1 MIERVLARIWIGG
14 QLCRSQS
21 QRLVDAVRNARVS
34 VGSPGW
40 EDLLCRPVSIEGLLQ
55 GANEGILHFQDLA
68 APDGEMPLLTKTC
81 CKVGLTYRYWHEP
94 TFDKACGVE
103 VWKPGMEEPIRVRG
117 DPLDPSTHLVESL
130 PVQLAINQ
138 LKAGEYAEALQ
149 FLERACPSIP
159 EVPPLELIED

>member
-14 QLCRSQS
+14 QLRRSQS
-21 QRLVDAVRNARVS
+21 QRLVDAVRNSRVS

-81 CKVGLTYRYWHEP
+81 RKVGLTYRHWHEP
-94 TFDKACGVE
+94 TFDEGCGVE
-103 VWKPGMEEPIRVRG
+103 IWEPGMDEPIRLRG
-117 DPLDPSTHLVESL
+117 DPLDPLTHLVESL
-130 PVQLAINQ
+130 PVQLAINH
-138 LKAGEYAEALQ
+138 LRSGEYEAGLQ
-149 FLERACPSIP
+149 LLERACPATSQ
-159 EVPPLELIED
+159 VPPLDLIED